1 MSRLLPAEMHHDIF
15 QFLSLKDSL
24 IILAVST
31 TLSRCTSP
39 ALVNMRNF
47 NQQIAELQ
55 NQIQELQNQIQELR
69 YEYARLACITGVIII
84 CLLAYIFQDYLSKY
98 I

>member
-39 ALVNMRNF
+39 ALVNMRNL
-47 NQQIAELQ
+47 NQQIA
-55 NQIQELQNQIQELR
+55 ELQNQIQELR
-69 YEYARLACITGVIII
+69 YEYARLDCITGVIII